1 MNLIR
6 QIGSERT
13 DRITAL
19 ISALGNRL
27 EIRQHPEERE
37 EYRHLDED
45 RKTGGEGIRPVF
57 SVQRHHLLLLALLR
71 SGILL
76 PLVLRLKRL
85 ELGLHELH
93 SPAGPNLPDEQR
105 HDEDPYEDRQS
116 NDRQHPGN
124 AWTITQADENQE
136 FVDVD
141 HDPGDG
147 DLEGPQD
154 RVHCTPCYKAIRRG
168 EYRSHG
174 SQPSGIFGLLP
185 MMIIRQ
191 SGRARNGECRGD
203 GDSAIDQDRE
213 HDQRHQESRDCIARV
228 ARKPGERP

>member
-1 MNLIR
+1 M
-6 QIGSERT
+6 
-13 DRITAL
+13 
-19 ISALGNRL
+19 
-27 EIRQHPEERE
+27 
-37 EYRHLDED
+37 
-45 RKTGGEGIRPVF
+45 
-57 SVQRHHLLLLALLR
+57 
-71 SGILL
+71 
-76 PLVLRLKRL
+76 
-85 ELGLHELH
+85 
-93 SPAGPNLPDEQR
+93 
-105 HDEDPYEDRQS
+105 
-116 NDRQHPGN
+116 
-124 AWTITQADENQE
+124 
-136 FVDVD
+136 DVD

-228 ARKPGERP
+228 ARKPGERPGPLHGPELLQRRNPSTSGSNGTDAGTSERCSSGRCAQESAARARHVHELRLCSPAAPFQLLCT